1 LEDSLR
7 RLARGLVRLREAP
20 VVENYTGPLLF
31 EGVAAGQLL
40 ERLLRDQLS
49 GAPAPEMPGGFRPQ
63 RRSWASRSGLRVV
76 CGGFSLVDDPG
87 MTRLGDQTLVSGY
100 RFDEEGVPAERV
112 QLVENGTL
120 KKLLMSRTPSKE
132 MSSSNGH
139 AARHHFTMVGRPSTL
154 ILSTNRG
161 LSRQRLRAR
170 LLQRIQEEQL
180 PHGFI
185 IRQLQEPVAGML
197 AASMGIQSGA
207 GRTSEGVGFPIS

>member
-1 LEDSLR
+1 
-7 RLARGLVRLREAP
+7 
-20 VVENYTGPLLF
+20 
-31 EGVAAGQLL
+31 
-40 ERLLRDQLS
+40 
-49 GAPAPEMPGGFRPQ
+49 
-63 RRSWASRSGLRVV
+63 
-76 CGGFSLVDDPG
+76 
-87 MTRLGDQTLVSGY
+87 
-100 RFDEEGVPAERV
+100 
-112 QLVENGTL
+112 

-207 GRTSEGVGFPIS
+207 GRTSEGVGFPISMFKVLPNGREELVRGGSIEGLTVDDLGDILAATHSLSVHRSVAPTWGETLATPHPPSFVTPDLLIQKADVRRPSRPHPKPPVMRSPAGGGQRSDR